1 MIDEKL
7 RKTADYQ
14 MLHASFNPDIGL
26 LNGRMG
32 IILFFFH
39 YARHTGNSAYEIL
52 TRLMILLRHING

>member
-1 MIDEKL
+1 MIDETL

-32 IILFFFH
+32 IIL
-39 YARHTGNSAYEIL
+39 AAQRMLDKGIL
-52 TRLMILLRHING
+52 NLSDD